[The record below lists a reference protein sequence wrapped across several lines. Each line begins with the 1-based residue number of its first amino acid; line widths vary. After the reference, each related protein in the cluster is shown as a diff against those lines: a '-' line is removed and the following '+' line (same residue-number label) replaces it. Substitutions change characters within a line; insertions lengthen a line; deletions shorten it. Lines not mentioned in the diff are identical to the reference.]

1 MASSKPASAGL
12 PATSGRV
19 WLWYTP
25 ANAARLSAL
34 PGAIAAAR
42 PAMFTCARS
51 RTHIDTTVLW
61 MSYNKAAGVHV
72 LLLLPSSECTERGA

>member
-42 PAMFTCARS
+42 AGDVHLRAQS
-51 RTHIDTTVLW
+51 YTH
-61 MSYNKAAGVHV
+61 
-72 LLLLPSSECTERGA
+72 